1 MLLLQ
6 LFNIGRP
13 GAVWL
18 AWLSLALPFPDFG
31 KVILAPSRVFLEHL
45 KDNMAVSACSIHAFD
60 R

>member
-18 AWLSLALPFPDFG
+18 AWQSLALPFPHFG
-31 KVILAPSRVFLEHL
+31 KVILTSSRAFLKHL
-45 KDNMAVSACSIHAFD
+45 NDNIAVSACSIHDFD